1 MGLEGYNLHTLWQV
15 MPTECQH
22 LCQENLEQQ
31 LLQVLAWHSEMEVV
45 LLIAGEV
52 NWRVA
57 VAAYMEGRQRGS
69 HNLEGQ
75 CVVGTDMNLE
85 PWVTGMLVMGLFSTE
100 VAGGPVRGTF
110 TSLAPGFPQCQVP
123 TFSWTLGALRF

>member
-1 MGLEGYNLHTLWQV
+1 
-15 MPTECQH
+15 
-22 LCQENLEQQ
+22 
-31 LLQVLAWHSEMEVV
+31 MEVA

-57 VAAYMEGRQRGS
+57 VAAAYTEGRQTGS

-85 PWVTGMLVMGLFSTE
+85 PWVTGMLVMELFSTE
-100 VAGGPVRGTF
+100 VVGGPVRGTF
-110 TSLAPGFPQCQVP
+110 TFLAPGFPHCQGP
-123 TFSWTLGALRF
+123 TFSWTLRAFKIFISPLQRVRGK